1 MTMDRTSRTDRVLA
15 GLIVELADTR
25 TPDYLEAAIERASS
39 RPQRPTW
46 TFPGRWFPM
55 AETVSRPALLPR
67 LPWRTIGVALVLV
80 ALLVVAAILYVG
92 SRPTKVP
99 PPFGV
104 ARNGLIAYAA
114 DGDIYTADPV
124 TGTATAI
131 VTGPRI
137 DRSPIFSHD
146 GTHVAFLRESGTIS
160 AGPFE
165 LAVVDRD
172 GGVRS

>member
-46 TFPGRWFPM
+46 TVPGRWFPM

-92 SRPTKVP
+92 SRPTGP
-99 PPFGV
+99 
-104 ARNGLIAYAA
+104 AA
-114 DGDIYTADPV
+114 VRCRSERAD
-124 TGTATAI
+124 
-131 VTGPRI
+131 RI
-137 DRSPIFSHD
+137 RRRWRHRPIGRGHGGRDRHRPHRRSRLSHD
-146 GTHVAFLRESGTIS
+146 GTPSRSRESGTIS
-160 AGPFE
+160 AGP
-165 LAVVDRD
+165 
-172 GGVRS
+172 SS